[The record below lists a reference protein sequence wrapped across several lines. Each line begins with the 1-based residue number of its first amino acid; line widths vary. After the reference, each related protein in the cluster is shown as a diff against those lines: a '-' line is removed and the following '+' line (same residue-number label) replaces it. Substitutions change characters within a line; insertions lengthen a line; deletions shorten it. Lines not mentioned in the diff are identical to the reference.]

1 MHKFNN
7 VITMGCRLNSWESNK
22 INSFIKDDKKND
34 VMIFN
39 SCCVTND
46 AVKSLKK
53 NIKLFHKS
61 NPDVKIVVT
70 GCAVESERHNIEN
83 MEEVSYIVKNKD
95 KLLRKNW
102 ESLQENISIKNKINL
117 EFKNLHR
124 ETPSNSN
131 IRKFVKIQNGCDHSC
146 TFCIIPSCRGKSIS
160 ESVKK
165 INNEISYS
173 LDKGVKEII
182 LTGVDLTSW
191 QSANN
196 KHFGLGYLL
205 EKIFEKNISSFR
217 LRLSSIDAAELDNKF
232 FKLIKNEPRL
242 MPHFHFSLQSLD
254 DMILKRMKRRHN
266 VKQII
271 ELLNEIRNICENVTF
286 GADFICGFPTET
298 EEMFMNT
305 YALVKKLQIT
315 HLHVFP
321 YSAKAGTPASK
332 MPQVI
337 LEERRKRAKALRELG
352 DKNYLNNLQKQ
363 IFRPQKVL
371 VETNNG
377 IGKTENNFKMK
388 IPNAKKG
395 DIVSIKP
402 NDIKDN
408 YLIVN

>member
-34 VMIFN
+34 IMIFN

-61 NPDVKIVVT
+61 NPNVKIVVT
-70 GCAVESERHNIEN
+70 GCAVESERHNLEN
-83 MEEVSYIVKNKD
+83 MEEISYIVKNKD
-95 KLLRKNW
+95 KLLKKNW
-102 ESLQENISIKNKINL
+102 ENLQKNIDVNNKITFN
-117 EFKNLHR
+117 FKNLHK
-124 ETPSNSN
+124 ENPSNSK

-160 ESVKK
+160 ESVSN
-165 INNEISYS
+165 INHEISSS
-173 LDKGVKEII
+173 LAKGVKEII

-191 QSANN
+191 QSIDNN
-196 KHFGLGYLL
+196 HYGLGYLL
-205 EKIFEKNISSFR
+205 EKIFENNISSFR
-217 LRLSSIDAAELDNKF
+217 LRLSSIDAAELDDKLF
-232 FKLIKNEPRL
+232 ELIKNEPRL

-254 DMILKRMKRRHN
+254 DMILKRMKRRHD

-271 ELLNEIRNICENVTF
+271 ELLNKIRNISNNVTF

-298 EEMFMNT
+298 EKMFLNT
-305 YALVKKLQIT
+305 FRLVKELEIT

-321 YSAKAGTPASK
+321 YSAKVGTPAAK
-332 MPQVI
+332 MPQVV

-352 DKNYLNNLQKQ
+352 NQNYLHALQKQ
-363 IFRPQKVL
+363 TFKTQKVL
-371 VETNNG
+371 IETNDG
-377 IGKTENNFKMK
+377 IGKTENNFKVK
-388 IPNAKKG
+388 ISNAKKG
-395 DIVSIKP
+395 DIITIKP
-402 NDIKDN
+402 NYVKDN
-408 YLIVN
+408 YLGVN